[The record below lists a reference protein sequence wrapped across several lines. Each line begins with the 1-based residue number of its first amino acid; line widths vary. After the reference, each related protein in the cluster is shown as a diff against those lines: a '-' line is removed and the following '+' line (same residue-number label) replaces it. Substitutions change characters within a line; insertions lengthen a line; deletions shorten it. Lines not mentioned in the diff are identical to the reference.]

1 MSGSNLHSMFTTI
14 KKHIIS
20 FTQKYCG
27 CLSNL
32 SVSDCFATGRKT
44 PKFSCIAIATNSLS
58 QCYSH
63 DIRYHNRIRYAYFNA
78 DARVRNSVVG
88 GKEITFRILTNDKTA
103 TEEVDR
109 FVIDFSQ
116 VSMTDTIVNN
126 EQVEECYED
135 GKSGS
140 LIIRLPFTRPDGI
153 EVVYIYDRNNRLDT

>member
-1 MSGSNLHSMFTTI
+1 
-14 KKHIIS
+14 
-20 FTQKYCG
+20 
-27 CLSNL
+27 
-32 SVSDCFATGRKT
+32 
-44 PKFSCIAIATNSLS
+44 
-58 QCYSH
+58 
-63 DIRYHNRIRYAYFNA
+63 
-78 DARVRNSVVG
+78 VVG